1 MKAPK
6 MPSKWFARLAA
17 AALAMG
23 AVASCNGASPVGVEV
38 SDAVVVIADVMAIDK
53 VGRIVTLIGPEGNK
67 VDIEAGDEVRN
78 FDQIK
83 LGDKVKVTYYESVAL
98 YLGIPGSQ
106 PEVDATQVVERAA
119 KGERPGGMVARTI
132 DVSASVRAIDRKKRE
147 LTLKLAD
154 GNVVE
159 IEVDPSVKA
168 FDTLKV
174 GDSIHARLTRA
185 LAIAVEAPWGS

>member
-1 MKAPK
+1 MKASK

-23 AVASCNGASPVGVEV
+23 AVASCNGAAPVGVEF
-38 SDAVVVIADVMAIDK
+38 SDAVVVTADVVAIDK

-106 PEVDATQVVERAA
+106 PEVDATQAVVRAA
-119 KGERPGGMVARTI
+119 EGERPGGMVARTI

-154 GNVVE
+154 GDVVK